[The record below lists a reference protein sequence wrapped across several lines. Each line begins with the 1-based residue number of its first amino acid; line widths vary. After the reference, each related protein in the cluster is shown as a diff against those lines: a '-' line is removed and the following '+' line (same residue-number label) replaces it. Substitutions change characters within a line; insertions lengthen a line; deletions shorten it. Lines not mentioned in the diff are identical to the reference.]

1 MSTVDVIIPTYK
13 PDYSLFTLIDDL
25 EKQSLR
31 PSKIIIMNTEEKYW
45 NDLNENNPENPLK
58 KYDNII
64 IRHIKKTEFDH
75 GETRNQG
82 VLLSDA
88 ELFLMMTQDAFP
100 KDRMLLAIHFS
111 IKILHL

>member
-13 PDYSLFTLIDDL
+13 PDCSLFSLIDDL

-31 PSKIIIMNTEEKYW
+31 PEKIIIMNTEKKYW
-45 NDLNENNPENPLK
+45 DELVENNHENPLE

-64 IRHIKKTEFDH
+64 VKHVTKQEFDH

-82 VLLSDA
+82 VALSDTDF
-88 ELFLMMTQDAFP
+88 FLMMTQDAFP
-100 KDRMLLAIHFS
+100 NHQAI
-111 IKILHL
+111 